1 MLQGIL
7 TGQAKGIALLSMA
20 FALFLYFLPSLLAFA
35 RARRHFLPILV
46 LNALASPAQAFAA
59 YFLAP
64 ALLHFDPHNLASVGM
79 TVALISFGPAWL
91 ALLIWSLLPGEPD
104 PRWLKARD
112 TKTYDTI
119 AALPLILWFAYGAL
133 QLRAVLAHD
142 GAMIA
147 AGTAS
152 LFIWV
157 QFFSLLAAMCFNL
170 LLIYLLVVRDKPV
183 AKSRGAVPRVFA
195 VLGTFTGVGILQ
207 LPVAQLSLGMQ
218 MLAAVLIGVGSLSS
232 FLVLWRLGKSFSIM
246 PEARKLVTGGPYAH
260 ARHPLYAVEMITI
273 IGTALQFAA
282 PWSWV
287 LAFVVVILLWI
298 RSHFEEQVLADSFP
312 EYDAYRAKTARF
324 IPGII

>member
-7 TGQAKGIALLSMA
+7 TGQTNGIALLSMA
-20 FALFLYFLPSLLAFA
+20 FTLFLYFLPSLLAFA
-35 RARRHFLPILV
+35 RAHRRFLPLLV
-46 LNALASPAQAFAA
+46 LNALVSPVQAVIA

-64 ALLHFDPHNLASVGM
+64 TLLTFDPRDLASVGM
-79 TVALISFGPAWL
+79 TAALVSFGPGWL
-91 ALLIWSLLPGEPD
+91 ALLIWSFSPGEPD
-104 PRWLKARD
+104 PRLVKARN
-112 TKTYDTI
+112 TKTFDVI
-119 AALPLILWFAYGAL
+119 AGLPLMLWFAYGAM

-170 LLIYLLVVRDKPV
+170 LLVYLLVVRDKPV
-183 AKSRGAVPRVFA
+183 AKSRGAAPRIFA

-207 LPVAQLSLGMQ
+207 LPVAQLGLGMQ
-218 MLAAVLIGVGSLSS
+218 VLAAVLIGVGSLSS

-246 PEARKLVTGGPYAH
+246 PEARKLVTSGPYAH
-260 ARHPLYAVEMITI
+260 ARHPLYAVEMITV

-287 LAFVVVILLWI
+287 LALLVVTLLWI
-298 RSHFEEQVLADSFP
+298 RSHFEEQVLAETYP
-312 EYDAYRAKTARF
+312 EYAAYRAKTARF